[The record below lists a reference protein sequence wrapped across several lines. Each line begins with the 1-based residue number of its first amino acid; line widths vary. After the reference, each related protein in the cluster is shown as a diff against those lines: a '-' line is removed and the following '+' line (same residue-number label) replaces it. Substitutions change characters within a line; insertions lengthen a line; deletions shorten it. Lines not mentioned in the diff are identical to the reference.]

1 MDQEE
6 INHAVQL
13 FNTPEKW
20 AAFVTLSR
28 QLDNLKRSMTRT
40 AISRAN
46 TYFQFE
52 HAAPG
57 WSFKQLNPNDFA
69 MIWYLTA
76 FGDGSICLVFSWSG
90 EFVLE
95 VRGNNTHDVEMATR
109 LLKEQKF
116 SALMSCF
123 ERVDVW
129 WENRFMGREKFN
141 FSFGSASDGQFGP
154 MRLAWY
160 AQYETGKLLDQLQ
173 VKVARFQTPAMTE
186 LLAEL
191 NQLTRLK
198 A

>member
-6 INHAVQL
+6 INQAVQF

-20 AAFVTLSR
+20 AAFTALSG
-28 QLDNLKRSMTRT
+28 QLDTLKRAMTRT

-52 HAAPG
+52 HTAPG
-57 WSFKQLNPNDFA
+57 WSFKQIHPAEFA

-76 FGDGSICLVFSWSG
+76 FGEGSICLVFSWGG
-90 EFVLE
+90 ELVLE
-95 VRGNNTHDVEMATR
+95 VRGNDTHDVELATR
-109 LLKEQKF
+109 LVREQKF

-129 WENRFMGREKFN
+129 WEHRFMGREKFN
-141 FSFGSASDGQFGP
+141 FSFGSALDGQFDP

-160 AQYETGKLLDQLQ
+160 AQYETEKLLDQLRA
-173 VKVARFQTPAMTE
+173 KVARFQTPEMTE
-186 LLAEL
+186 LLTEL
-191 NQLTRLK
+191 NALTK
-198 A
+198 TSG